1 MDYLHRQPTS
11 IALSESRPD
20 SQAVDSEEGEQHPE
34 GMSEY
39 MSAAVDAAEENR
51 LPCSMVIGYLL
62 ATFVVLGVAVS
73 AAVYV
78 PPLQMGSDEI
88 NWWKTS
94 VIYQIYP
101 RSFKDSDAN
110 GIGDIPGQ
118 ISLII

>member
-1 MDYLHRQPTS
+1 MDYPHRRPTS
-11 IALSESRPD
+11 IASSESRPD

-39 MSAAVDAAEENR
+39 RGGGVEEEEENR
-51 LPCSMVIGYLL
+51 LSCSMVIGYLL

-88 NWWKTS
+88 NWWETS

-118 ISLII
+118 I